1 MSFVLKDVINRVSK
15 TRQSMTGLLFDMT
28 DLVKYLSEKKSI
40 SLSNTSITRGSLF
53 FTMKRSNHL
62 WELCQGKS
70 ISLYDTKHG

>member
-40 SLSNTSITRGSLF
+40 SLSNTSIT
-53 FTMKRSNHL
+53 
-62 WELCQGKS
+62 
-70 ISLYDTKHG
+70 